1 MDRAAGKGENNS
13 YPALLWHI
21 KQIELDK
28 RLHLVP
34 ADRASWSYVSRTN
47 KMGGQVLAGISAKKG
62 PDAVKTR

>member
-34 ADRASWSYVSRTN
+34 AHRASWSYVSRTN
-47 KMGGQVLAGISAKKG
+47 KMGGRCSQESARRK
-62 PDAVKTR
+62 ALTR